1 MQPSYT
7 AATTAT
13 SASSRAHP
21 ERPVLTTL
29 SARSAHFDELGGQGE
44 PLRVLL
50 ADDQPLF
57 RRGLQLVLSTVTG
70 IEVVGEA
77 ADGAEA
83 VERVRELVPD
93 VVLMDVCMPVM
104 NGIEAARR
112 IRSEV
117 PSTRILMLTMSDA
130 EGDLFEAVKA
140 GANGYLLKEVSIEE
154 VTEAI
159 RAVGRGHS
167 LISPSM
173 ASKLLDEFTTLAQ
186 QAEGRQELAPAA
198 LTGREVEILRLV
210 ARGLSNRYISAELSI
225 SETTVRNHVRNI
237 LEKLHQHDR
246 MEAVAYAVKER
257 LLDLEGG

>member
-1 MQPSYT
+1 ML
-7 AATTAT
+7 
-13 SASSRAHP
+13 RA
-21 ERPVLTTL
+21 V
-29 SARSAHFDELGGQGE
+29 A
-44 PLRVLL
+44 
-50 ADDQPLF
+50 
-57 RRGLQLVLSTVTG
+57 G

-83 VERVRELVPD
+83 LERVRELVPD
-93 VVLMDVCMPVM
+93 VVLMEVRMPVM
-104 NGIEAARR
+104 NGIQAARR

-117 PSTRILMLTMSDA
+117 PSTRILMLTMSDD

-140 GANGYLLKEVSIEE
+140 GANGYLLKEVSIDE
-154 VTEAI
+154 VAEAI

-186 QAEGRQELAPAA
+186 RIEGRRELASAA

-210 ARGLSNRYISAELSI
+210 ARGLSNRYIAAELSI
-225 SETTVRNHVRNI
+225 SENTVKNHVGNI
-237 LEKLHQHDR
+237 LEKLHLHDR

-257 LLDLEGG
+257 LLDPES

>member
-1 MQPSYT
+1 M
-7 AATTAT
+7 
-13 SASSRAHP
+13 
-21 ERPVLTTL
+21 LC
-29 SARSAHFDELGGQGE
+29 
-44 PLRVLL
+44 
-50 ADDQPLF
+50 
-57 RRGLQLVLSTVTG
+57 TVAG

-77 ADGAEA
+77 ADGSEA
-83 VERVRELVPD
+83 LDRVRELVPD
-93 VVLMDVCMPVM
+93 VVLMEVRMPVM

-117 PSTRILMLTMSDA
+117 PSTRILMLTTSDD

-154 VTEAI
+154 VSEAI

-186 QAEGRQELAPAA
+186 RAEGRLGLSPAA
-198 LTGREVEILRLV
+198 LTGREVDILRLV
-210 ARGLSNRYISAELSI
+210 ARGLSNRYIAAELSI
-225 SETTVRNHVRNI
+225 SESTVKNHVRNI
-237 LEKLHQHDR
+237 LEKLHLQDR

-257 LLDLEGG
+257 LLDLES